1 MDKVLLSDLKKKILI
16 RSALI
21 SLSSLDEILGLNDA
35 LSSDEIL
42 LELVK
47 KALREFELTNPLIL
61 DMKVNRHQM
70 CTCEGRGLD
79 GYYEIKNNFTLFLE
93 GKIGEDQIVLVP
105 NTIPLWR
112 IGSVSY
118 PTPGNY
124 QYFSDYIRPY
134 VFMGDVPSIDQFYI
148 RGICSRPIIPDF
160 LSDKTFNTESKKSA
174 IYYLN
179 VEEGALGV
187 YFMDLVM
194 VHILDFIRQLKAS
207 LQLPNASV
215 DVLGNV
221 DSAYQELRSRCDQFS
236 QQSGWYGKLL
246 V

>member
-21 SLSSLDEILGLNDA
+21 SLSSLDEILGLNDM

-42 LELVK
+42 LELIK

-61 DMKVNRHQM
+61 DMKINRNQM
-70 CTCEGRGLD
+70 KSCSGLGLEG
-79 GYYEIKNNFTLFLE
+79 YMEIKNNFTLFLDC
-93 GKIGEDQIVLVP
+93 KIGEDQIVLIP

-112 IGSVSY
+112 VGSVSY
-118 PTPGNY
+118 PSPGSY
-124 QYFSDYIRPY
+124 QYFTDYIRPY
-134 VFMGDVPSIDQFYI
+134 VFMADIPHIDQFYI
-148 RGICSRPIIPDF
+148 RGICSRPLIPDF
-160 LSDKTFNTESKKSA
+160 LPDKTFNPKSDKAA

-179 VEEGALGV
+179 VEEGAMGV

-194 VHILDFIRQLKAS
+194 VHVLDFIRQLKAS
-207 LQLPNASV
+207 LQLPNAAV
-215 DVLGNV
+215 DVMGNV
-221 DSAYQELRSRCDQFS
+221 DSAYQELRARCDQFAL
-236 QQSGWYGKLL
+236 QSGWYGKLL

>member
-21 SLSSLDEILGLNDA
+21 SLGSLDEILGLNDV
-35 LSSDEIL
+35 LSSDEVL
-42 LELVK
+42 LELIK
-47 KALREFELTNPLIL
+47 RALREFELTNPVIL

-70 CTCEGRGLD
+70 HSGEGSGLS
-79 GYYEIKNNFTLFLE
+79 GYCEIKSNFTLYLDS
-93 GKIGEDQIVLVP
+93 KIGEDQIILVP
-105 NTIPLWR
+105 NSLPSWR

-134 VFMGDVPSIDQFYI
+134 VFMGDVPLIDQFYI

-160 LSDKTFNTESKKSA
+160 LPDKTFNPNSSKAA

-179 VEEGALGV
+179 VEEGAMGV

-194 VHILDFIRQLKAS
+194 VHVLDFIRQLKAS
-207 LQLPNASV
+207 LQLPNSSV

-221 DSAYQELRSRCDQFS
+221 DSAYQELRSRCDQFAL
-236 QQSGWYGKLL
+236 QSGWYGKLL